1 MDSVVIRYTL
11 FSLRPKADCAQRLKT
26 QIFVGGRF
34 GGRGAFR
41 TAKANNIRLLFAA
54 SPLAIY
60 THKRPQFA
68 YNQTEHVAARL
79 APMTPKGSL
88 KYCPAIRRRSQ
99 IRFCTSWRKQKVHR
113 RQRHYT
119 TAYEICFPIAMRC
132 PSTLCFV
139 AVELGFRLSTDSRIA
154 RRGFSNS

>member
-139 AVELGFRLSTDSRIA
+139 AVELLSKLSTDSRIA